1 VPELRPAATLSLS
14 GFEQIIPA
22 AIAGHGV
29 ALGRSP
35 LVKDLLAEK
44 KLVAP
49 FKTAADPARAYFV
62 IPATAAAG
70 RAEVKDFI
78 EWLKAEAAKR

>member
-1 VPELRPAATLSLS
+1 
-14 GFEQIIPA
+14 
-22 AIAGHGV
+22 
-29 ALGRSP
+29 
-35 LVKDLLAEK
+35 VKDLLAQK

-62 IPATAAAG
+62 IASAPAAG

-78 EWLKAEAAKR
+78 EWLKAEAVKR